1 MRLLKSV
8 VFASVVA
15 GLLGCGAP
23 ANTNIANTNT
33 NIVMANT
40 NQAAATPTTLVDTT
54 ASSGSLATPS
64 DAYRTAYAIRE
75 KKDVAGMKKI
85 MSKEVIEFLT
95 MMAEGEKK
103 TLDDQIAEMFKRPQA
118 KTAETRNEK
127 ITGDRATIEYL
138 DETGN
143 WDVMDFVKEGEEWK
157 LTLPEND
164 SLETASPD
172 KKNP

>member
-1 MRLLKSV
+1 MSF
-8 VFASVVA
+8 VFAAVVA
-15 GLLGCGAP
+15 GLSGCGAP
-23 ANTNIANTNT
+23 ANTNIASTNT

-40 NQAAATPTTLVDTT
+40 NIAAATPATPVDTT
-54 ASSGSLATPS
+54 ASTGSLATPS

-75 KKDVAGMKKI
+75 KKDVAGMKKM

-127 ITGDRATIEYL
+127 INGNRATIEYL

-143 WDVMDFVKEGEEWK
+143 WDVMDFVKEGAEWK
-157 LTLPEND
+157 LTLPEKD
-164 SLETASPD
+164 SLEVEPRDGKAP
-172 KKNP
+172 

>member
-1 MRLLKSV
+1 MSV
-8 VFASVVA
+8 AFAAVVA

-33 NIVMANT
+33 NTVMANT
-40 NQAAATPTTLVDTT
+40 NKAEPTPVDTT

-75 KKDVAGMKKI
+75 KKDVDGMKKI

-95 MMAEGEKK
+95 MMADREKK
-103 TLDDQIAEMFKRPQA
+103 TLDDQIAEMFNKPQA

-138 DETGN
+138 DETGS
-143 WDVMDFVKEGEEWK
+143 WDVMDLVKEGAEWK
-157 LTLPEND
+157 LTLPDND
-164 SLETASPD
+164 SLETGSPD